1 MLSYLSARRMRW
13 PIGSLALL
21 LALFGWG
28 LEYKI
33 SLYHHGKPSHSTA
46 NPPAKL
52 LTEAERRIAPKGAI
66 TSAVLVSPIRVLGA
80 HALVAEYGRE
90 QARAAGSFLHVFQDA
105 PARYRL
111 AGRFFIRPPPLS

>member
-1 MLSYLSARRMRW
+1 MLSSPTAHRMRW
-13 PIGSLALL
+13 PIGSMVLL

-33 SLYHHGKPSHSTA
+33 SLYHHGKPGHSTA

-66 TSAVLVSPIRVLGA
+66 TSPGLVSPTRVFST
-80 HALVAEYGRE
+80 HALVAEYCSER
-90 QARAAGSFLHVFQDA
+90 ARVAGPFLRVFQDA